1 VIPIL
6 AGLALILAAILRR
19 PRRRQ
24 WTPPISTTECEI
36 FETEMYIADSRL
48 VGILDAESRTRP

>member
-1 VIPIL
+1 MIPIL
-6 AGLALILAAILRR
+6 AGLALILAAILCR

-24 WTPPISTTECEI
+24 WTPPITGTKCEI

-48 VGILDAESRTRP
+48 VGILNAESGTRP